1 MWLDPGRDRR
11 NVVFAGLQQLLK
23 SKGDA
28 SSKEKKQETIRR
40 IADKHGLLKEVELV
54 CVAGNSYELVVSV
67 TLDSAVH
74 VDFSAS
80 CFLAFNTP
88 S

>member
-54 CVAGNSYELVVSV
+54 CIN
-67 TLDSAVH
+67 
-74 VDFSAS
+74 
-80 CFLAFNTP
+80 
-88 S
+88 